1 MATMEFDLHKY
12 LRIGKHR
19 TWWRRIY
26 YRLFPWRDPM
36 VKFVMREI
44 AKREAVAIERRFS
57 MGRSY
62 GEPEGILDSASKAS
76 AP

>member
-1 MATMEFDLHKY
+1 MKTIDLHRQ

-19 TWWRRIY
+19 TLWRRIY
-26 YRLFPWRDPM
+26 YRLFPSRDPM
-36 VKFVMREI
+36 VQFLMREA
-44 AKREAVAIERRFS
+44 AKREAAAIERRFA